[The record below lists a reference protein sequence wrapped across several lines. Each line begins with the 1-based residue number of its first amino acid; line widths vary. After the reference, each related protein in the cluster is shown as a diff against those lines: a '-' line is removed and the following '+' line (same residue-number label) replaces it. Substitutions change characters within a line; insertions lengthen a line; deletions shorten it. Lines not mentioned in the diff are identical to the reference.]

1 MSIQVDPG
9 IIALIIFGLMIV
21 TFCINKLPPAWVSI
35 TGCVLCVLFGIS
47 TLPNALS
54 GFTNDIIFLI
64 VGMDILTQSLLKV
77 GLSNVIG
84 RAILKLSKGVEK
96 RIMIISFCISA
107 VISGLLS
114 NITVIM
120 IFLVI
125 FRSIA
130 NVSEP
135 GTFNIKNVF
144 LPVVAGVFAGAGFT
158 LIGTTSNLIGN
169 DIVMGA
175 GLEGYGFFEF
185 MPIAVGI
192 FIVCGLIIY
201 FYQYENGKKLWK
213 GEAVQ
218 TGEAVQ
224 NGGNDASGATGG
236 GLTPN
241 TNKSHV
247 DFDKGIE
254 DKKKMYVMGGI
265 MLLTLALLASG
276 IVSLGTAA
284 LIGALLAIITG
295 CVKEKEAFSKMNWG
309 IIIWLAGL
317 FSMTTTLNATGGSAL
332 IAEFATSIV
341 PEGLPL
347 FMVFA
352 LAVLIAMSCSQVISD
367 AVTVLIFLP
376 AFLPIAIGLGMNPY
390 TMATGIIFAANLSFL
405 TPLASGQIGIA
416 LTAGYSFSD
425 IFRYSW
431 LLHIAM
437 YLTLILLIP
446 LVFPL

>member
-1 MSIQVDPG
+1 MSIQIDPG
-9 IIALIIFGLMIV
+9 IIALVVFGLMII

-35 TGCVLCVLFGIS
+35 TGCVICVLFGIT
-47 TLPNALS
+47 TLTSALS

-64 VGMDILTQSLLKV
+64 AGMDILTQALLKV

-144 LPVVAGVFAGAGFT
+144 LPVIAGVFAGAGFT

-175 GLEGYGFFEF
+175 GLEGYEFFAF
-185 MPIAVGI
+185 LPIAVGI

-218 TGEAVQ
+218 TGENVAP
-224 NGGNDASGATGG
+224 GATGA

-241 TNKSHV
+241 ANKSTV
-247 DFDKGIE
+247 DFDKGTE
-254 DKKKMYVMGGI
+254 DKKKMYVMAGI
-265 MLLTLALLASG
+265 MLLTLGLLASG

-295 CVKEKEAFSKMNWG
+295 CIKEKEAFSKMNWG
-309 IIIWLAGL
+309 IIVWLAGL
-317 FSMTTTLNATGGSAL
+317 FSMTTILNVTGASAR
-332 IAEFATSIV
+332 IAEFATSLV

-446 LVFPL
+446 MVFPL